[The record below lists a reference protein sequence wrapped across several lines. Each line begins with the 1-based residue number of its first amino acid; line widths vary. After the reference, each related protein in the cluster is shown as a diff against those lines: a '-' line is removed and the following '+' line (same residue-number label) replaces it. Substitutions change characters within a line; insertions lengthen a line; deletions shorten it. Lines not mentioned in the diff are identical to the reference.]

1 VKNVLQSLEVIEIN
15 QSKRQRKMKTVFATI
30 AIIIGTLVLFQNC
43 EYDKEALISVS
54 NCSDTANISFA
65 ERIEP
70 LLRTSCFSCHGN
82 GANEGDVSLETYDNV
97 KTLALNGRLLG
108 AISHSAGFAAMP
120 EGAEKLGDCSIE
132 AVRVWIEQGAR
143 DN

>member
-1 VKNVLQSLEVIEIN
+1 
-15 QSKRQRKMKTVFATI
+15 MKTGLATI
-30 AIIIGTLVLFQNC
+30 AIIMGCLVLFQNC
-43 EYDKEALISVS
+43 EYDKEAFISVS
-54 NCSDTANISFA
+54 DCSDTANISFA
-65 ERIEP
+65 GRIEP

-97 KTLALNGRLLG
+97 KTLALSGRLLG

-120 EGAEKLGDCSIE
+120 EGADKLDDCSIE
-132 AVRVWIEQGAR
+132 AVRIWIEEGTR